1 MKETILWA
9 VMGVLLMG
17 VYLVST
23 GQRVTEWTAHQQ
35 RCKKKKI
42 SKCK

>member
-1 MKETILWA
+1 MCIYEGLEI
-9 VMGVLLMG
+9 
-17 VYLVST
+17 VST

-42 SKCK
+42 K